1 MPFTSTTDYFG
12 VVAVILG
19 LLGIVLAWKRPEV
32 KILTGFMI
40 FSLLL
45 AFGRHFPLIYQVF
58 FKWMPFFD
66 KFRIPTMI
74 VVMVMF
80 SNALLAGFGLQALLE
95 KVKENDL
102 KKVMR
107 QVLPIFGIIIL
118 LGVIP
123 LLLRN
128 VLGFIRADES
138 KSYSPEIISLLKA
151 VRFDLLKSDALRML
165 ALTAAAFGLVFSYLK
180 YNLPR
185 ALFVGAM
192 MVLLLLDLL
201 PINKRYMQQLIPKQ
215 QMEDYF
221 SVSRADQFMQADK
234 EPHRVFPLGELS
246 SEAHWSY
253 FHQSIE
259 GYHPAKL
266 RIYQDIRESCLY
278 EGKESGFSNAQAPIN
293 WNIVNMLNV
302 KYLISQQE
310 VQHPDLVPVFQ
321 DQEQQLLVYKN
332 NRVLPR
338 AFCIGRIEVIS
349 DRQMRLQ
356 RLNQFSFK
364 SDSVA
369 ILEKPLSGAIETPQ
383 QWSTKVTRYEPNL
396 IDLEVSSDK
405 PALLVLS
412 EIYYPAG
419 WSAVVNGVDAE
430 IYKVNHILRGVRI
443 PAGES
448 TIRFKLAPRSFQISL
463 MLMSIS
469 MTIIYGLLI
478 AAFFLAWRQV
488 YRSSI
493 KTA

>member
-1 MPFTSTTDYFG
+1 
-12 VVAVILG
+12 V
-19 LLGIVLAWKRPEV
+19 
-32 KILTGFMI
+32 
-40 FSLLL
+40 
-45 AFGRHFPLIYQVF
+45 H
-58 FKWMPFFD
+58 
-66 KFRIPTMI
+66 
-74 VVMVMF
+74 
-80 SNALLAGFGLQALLE
+80 E
-95 KVKENDL
+95 KDF

-107 QVLPIFGIIIL
+107 QILPIFGVIFL

-128 VLGFIRADES
+128 SLGFLRADES

-165 ALTAAAFGLVFSYLK
+165 ALSAAAFGLVFSFLK

-185 ALFVGAM
+185 SLFVGAM
-192 MVLLLLDLL
+192 TVLLLLDLL

-215 QMEDYF
+215 QMEDHF
-221 SVSRADQFMQADK
+221 SLSRADQFMQADK

-278 EGKESGFSNAQAPIN
+278 EGKESGFGNAQALIN

-310 VQHPDLVPVFQ
+310 VQHPYLVPVFQ
-321 DQEQQLLVYKN
+321 DQEQQFLVYKN
-332 NRVLPR
+332 NRALPR
-338 AFCIGRIEVIS
+338 AFCVGRIEVIP
-349 DRQMRLQ
+349 DRLMRLQ
-356 RLNQFSFK
+356 RLNQFSFRP
-364 SDSVA
+364 DSVA
-369 ILEKPLSGAIETPQ
+369 ILEKELRDAIETPQ
-383 QWSTKVTRYEPNL
+383 HWSAQITRYEPNI
-396 IDLEVSSDK
+396 IDLEVKSDK
-405 PALLVLS
+405 PALLVMS

-419 WSAVVNGVDAE
+419 WSALVNGAQSE
-430 IYKVNHILRGVRI
+430 IYKVNHILRGVRV

-448 TIRFKLAPRSFQISL
+448 TIRFELAPRTFQISL
-463 MLMSIS
+463 MLMSVSIAV
-469 MTIIYGLLI
+469 IYGLLI
-478 AAFFLAWRQV
+478 LAIIISWRH
-488 YRSSI
+488 YSRKSI